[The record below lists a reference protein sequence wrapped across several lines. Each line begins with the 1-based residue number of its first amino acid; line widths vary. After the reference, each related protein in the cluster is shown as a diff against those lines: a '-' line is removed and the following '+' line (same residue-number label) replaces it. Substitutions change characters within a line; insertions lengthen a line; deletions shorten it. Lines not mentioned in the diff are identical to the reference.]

1 MDRNDWNTTKQEQ
14 KEKKIAKVTRVVIST
29 LLALAGIVL
38 LGSQL
43 FPLAGSFIQGKI
55 YEIKAGILAAPIPD
69 SHKQYV
75 KGELAYYNPGQSY
88 FQNLFVKA
96 NGQDQTGSLT
106 YDPISKELKPVVV
119 NKDYTKDMRIS
130 INDIRIKNIKVSSNV
145 ESRDEKVYNL
155 YLKTGLA
162 HFKGTP
168 LPGDGGNAF
177 IYGHSAVPSF
187 FTNHQNLAETIFS
200 RLENIEVGSEVIV
213 KKDGKDLKY
222 IVRSKKIV
230 EPSDFSVLQSNGD
243 KETLTMMTCWPLGIP
258 SKRLIVI
265 AERYE

>member
-1 MDRNDWNTTKQEQ
+1 MDRTDWNTQKQEL
-14 KEKKIAKVTRVVIST
+14 KEKKIAKITRVVIST
-29 LLALAGIVL
+29 LLALAGILL

-69 SHKQYV
+69 SHKEYI

-88 FQNLFVKA
+88 FANLFAKA
-96 NGQDQTGSLT
+96 TGQDQTGT
-106 YDPISKELKPVVV
+106 QTFDPITKKLKPVVV
-119 NKDYTKDMRIS
+119 DKEYSKDMQLTIS
-130 INDIRIKNIKVSSNV
+130 DIGIKNIKISSNV
-145 ESRDEKVYNL
+145 ESRDEAVYNL

-187 FTNHQNLAETIFS
+187 FTSHRDLAETIFS
-200 RLENIEVGSEVIV
+200 RLENIDVGSEVIV

-222 IVRSKKIV
+222 IVRNKKIV
-230 EPSDFSVLQSNGD
+230 EPSDFSVLQSTGD

-258 SKRLIVI
+258 SKRLIVL

>member
-1 MDRNDWNTTKQEQ
+1 MDRNEWNTSKQEL
-14 KEKKIAKVTRVVIST
+14 KERKIARVTRVVISS
-29 LLALAGIVL
+29 LLAITGIIL

-43 FPLAGSFIQGKI
+43 FPLAGSFIQGRI

-69 SHKQYV
+69 SHKEFIQ
-75 KGELAYYNPGQSY
+75 GELAYYNPGQSY
-88 FQNLFVKA
+88 FQNLFAKVS
-96 NGQDQTGSLT
+96 GDQSTSQT
-106 YDPISKELKPVVV
+106 YDPITKQLKPVVID
-119 NKDYTKDMRIS
+119 KEYDKDMRIT
-130 INDIRIKNIKVSSNV
+130 IKDIGIRDIKISSNV

-155 YLKTGLA
+155 FLKSGLA

-187 FTNHQNLAETIFS
+187 FDRNRDLAETIFS
-200 RLENIEVGSEVIV
+200 RLENIDVGAEVIV
-213 KKDGKDLKY
+213 KKDGKELKY

-230 EPSDFSVLQSNGD
+230 EPSDFSVLQSQGD

-258 SKRLIVI
+258 SKRLIVV